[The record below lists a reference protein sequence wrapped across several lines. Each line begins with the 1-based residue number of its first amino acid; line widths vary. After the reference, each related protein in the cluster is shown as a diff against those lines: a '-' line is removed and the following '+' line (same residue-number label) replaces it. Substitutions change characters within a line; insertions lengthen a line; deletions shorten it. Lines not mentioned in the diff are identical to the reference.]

1 MTNVVSQIF
10 ISDDNG
16 PLPPLLES
24 MTLSVRTSFSSALYN
39 LYDKKLLRKFITE
52 NFQPDVLIAYE
63 KLRPYSSKP
72 GNPIFENAISRVIKN
87 CREGFYGMSPLCPT
101 GPTLIGQ
108 SIAKYGSN
116 PRI

>member
-39 LYDKKLLRKFITE
+39 LYDRKLLRNFITE
-52 NFQPDVLIAYE
+52 NFQTDVLIAYE
-63 KLRPYSSKP
+63 KLRPYSFKADLGRYCILYKNGGWYFDIAVRCQSFVSVP
-72 GNPIFENAISRVIKN
+72 SHVDAIF
-87 CREGFYGMSPLCPT
+87 F
-101 GPTLIGQ
+101 
-108 SIAKYGSN
+108 
-116 PRI
+116 